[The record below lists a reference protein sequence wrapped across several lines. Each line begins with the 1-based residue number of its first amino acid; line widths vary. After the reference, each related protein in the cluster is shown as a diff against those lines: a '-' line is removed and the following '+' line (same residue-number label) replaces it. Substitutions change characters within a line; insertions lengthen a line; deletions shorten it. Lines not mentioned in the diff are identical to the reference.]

1 MVQIAQKVEQE
12 IESPL
17 LDSILDFT
25 RLPKNDDSYF
35 IARNGVKALLEEVF
49 KHDNQEDLRIDK
61 LFVDE
66 LIQELDLILSKQMD
80 AILHHAEFQRL
91 EAPWRSLRFLVDRTE
106 FTENIK
112 VQYLN
117 ATKEDL
123 LQDFE
128 DAAGVS
134 ESGLFRQVY
143 TEEFGQFGGEPVG
156 AMIGNYDFTPA
167 ASDVKLLEFMG
178 SLGAMTHA
186 PFVGAASPSFFGLD
200 DFDELPQLKQ
210 LEAIFDGPQYIKWR
224 NLRDSDDAR
233 NIGLVMP
240 RFMLRATY
248 GEHVSVRSFN
258 YHEAISGKG
267 DYLWG
272 NAAFAYAT
280 RLTESFAKYRWCP
293 NIIGPQSGGATL
305 DLALHVE
312 DKNGRVDVSGPVEV
326 AISDRKEYELSE
338 LGFIPFTMRKESD
351 SAVFFSSNSIQK
363 PKVFTN
369 DDEGKQAELNY
380 RLGTQMPYLFIVNR
394 LAHYIKVLQRE
405 NLGSWKSRSDIEVEL
420 NKWIRQY
427 VADQENPSAS
437 TRSQRPLRKANLKVS
452 EVEGEAGWYRVSLEI
467 TPHFKFMGANFTLS
481 LASMLERA

>member
-1 MVQIAQKVEQE
+1 MVQLAQHTDVD
-12 IESPL
+12 SPL
-17 LDSILDFT
+17 IDSILNFT
-25 RLPKNDDSYF
+25 RLPKNDDSYY

-49 KHDNQEDLRIDK
+49 KHDEQEDLRIDK

-66 LIQELDLILSKQMD
+66 LIQELDVILSKQMD

-91 EAPWRSLRFLVDRTE
+91 EAPWRSLKFLVDRTE
-106 FTENIK
+106 FAENIK
-112 VQYLN
+112 IQYLN

-128 DAAGVS
+128 DAAGVT
-134 ESGLFRQVY
+134 ESGLFRQIY

-156 AMIGNYDFTPA
+156 AIIGNYEFTPSA
-167 ASDVKLLEFMG
+167 EDIRLLEFMG

-200 DFDELPQLKQ
+200 DYSELPQLKQ

-224 NLRDSDDAR
+224 GLRDSDDAR

-240 RFMLRATY
+240 RFMLRSTY
-248 GEHVSVRSFN
+248 GEHVSVRSFS
-258 YHEAISGKG
+258 YRESIGGKC

-280 RLTESFAKYRWCP
+280 RLTESFARYRWCP

-305 DLALHVE
+305 DLAIHVE
-312 DKNGRVDVSGPVEV
+312 EKNGRVDVMGPVEV

-363 PKVFTN
+363 PKLFTN